1 MKAGCTVESVLPD
14 WGLHRKPMLLCRRS
28 LQVHQSASRRSGG
41 RALTTH
47 RTITGAYVECEYVDG
62 KLTYQ
67 KIKKNQ

>member
-1 MKAGCTVESVLPD
+1 MKAGCTVESVLTD
-14 WGLHRKPMLLCRRS
+14 WGLNRKPMLLCRRS